1 MPESWK
7 TESREV
13 VFENRWWKIRKDV
26 VRLPDGSTR
35 EYFVNEGVDG
45 AIVVPVDAEGRI
57 FLQRMYKHGAGEAV
71 LEFPMGR
78 TEAGEEPMQA
88 AARELKEETGLAGEL
103 VRIGSHWVFP
113 SSASTRFHVYLARD
127 AKQVAEPE
135 DNPAEMGEPQWV
147 SATELRALLRDGRLG
162 SLVQAGV
169 GYLALETLGA
179 I

>member
-1 MPESWK
+1 MPIPWK

-45 AIVVPVDAEGRI
+45 VIVVPVDPEGRL

-88 AARELKEETGLAGEL
+88 AARELMEETGLAATLEP
-103 VRIGSHWVFP
+103 IGSHWIFP
-113 SSASTRFHVYLARD
+113 SSASTKFHVFLARD
-127 AKQVAEPE
+127 ATQAAGPE
-135 DNPAEMGEPQWV
+135 ENPAEMGEPQWV
-147 SATELRALLRDGRLG
+147 SAEELRALLRDGKLG

-169 GYLALETLGA
+169 GYLALEKLGLL
-179 I
+179 